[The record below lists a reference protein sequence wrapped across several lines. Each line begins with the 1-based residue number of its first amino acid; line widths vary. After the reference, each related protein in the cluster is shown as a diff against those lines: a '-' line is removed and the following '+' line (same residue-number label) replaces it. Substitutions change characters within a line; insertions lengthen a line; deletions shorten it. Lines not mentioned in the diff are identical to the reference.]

1 MKLKYVE
8 TIADYDYNVNLLN
21 KAKKDEDFKEDFL
34 IINFQYINVYLS
46 KIPTFY
52 HDFLLE
58 TNALEKSLF
67 NSKKF
72 NSIYKRLD
80 KKLKLIVMYIK
91 IIDEFMSMAS
101 KNINNLIDAFDNL
114 SYKEF
119 LEVQEIFQHNKNV
132 SDDIVKIFKEIGDLK

>member
-132 SDDIVKIFKEIGDLK
+132 SDDIVKNFKEIGDLK

>member
-1 MKLKYVE
+1 LKLKYVE

-132 SDDIVKIFKEIGDLK
+132 SDDIVKNFKEIGDLK

>member
-1 MKLKYVE
+1 LKLKYVE

-58 TNALEKSLF
+58 TNVLEKSLF

-132 SDDIVKIFKEIGDLK
+132 SDDIVKNFKEIGDLK

>member
-1 MKLKYVE
+1 LKLKYVE

>member
-1 MKLKYVE
+1 
-8 TIADYDYNVNLLN
+8 
-21 KAKKDEDFKEDFL
+21 
-34 IINFQYINVYLS
+34 
-46 KIPTFY
+46 
-52 HDFLLE
+52 LE

-132 SDDIVKIFKEIGDLK
+132 SDDIVKNFKEIGDLK